1 MFPDDLGLDPLAEQ
15 RLQMRVSRGRC
26 VQVSFT
32 LGRSRAAG
40 RSGSRQGTEDE
51 DVIGSAGVRVVF
63 RSSAACRGAAGHRG
77 HMAPQ
82 MGRRHHLDAVGAV
95 LIGEMGIEAEAG
107 VVPVAGVDLAGGI
120 AAFGGT
126 KELSVGRGGCSVTP
140 YRGNRQSVM
149 GVDDAGERRLV
160 GFGADIGVGD
170 PISWSR

>member
-1 MFPDDLGLDPLAEQ
+1 
-15 RLQMRVSRGRC
+15 
-26 VQVSFT
+26 
-32 LGRSRAAG
+32 
-40 RSGSRQGTEDE
+40 
-51 DVIGSAGVRVVF
+51 
-63 RSSAACRGAAGHRG
+63 
-77 HMAPQ
+77 
-82 MGRRHHLDAVGAV
+82 V